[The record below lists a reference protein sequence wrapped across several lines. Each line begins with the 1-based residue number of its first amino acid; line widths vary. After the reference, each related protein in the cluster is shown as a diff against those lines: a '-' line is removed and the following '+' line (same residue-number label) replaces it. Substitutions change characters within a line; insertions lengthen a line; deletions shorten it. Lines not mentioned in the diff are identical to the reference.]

1 MPLKIE
7 SQPNLSKLI
16 SIYSFIYLCL
26 IYLSIYLSISVY
38 SYISICPYLSQFASI
53 YLSVYPSLLLHI
65 YQFISI
71 LTYKSLHIYSPA
83 QTPTH
88 LQTSRHTHT
97 LRAHTHTHTRARK
110 LLTHLFLHMCY
121 HKQQREKL
129 SPSSTFK
136 NPLPLLQHLTLL
148 SLFPSVKCVRVGETN
163 MIRKGKLLF
172 QSSTL
177 NLLQFLTNIRGAAL
191 TSTDPLIFF
200 TKKPTPFFLYTHAHT
215 GENAANIFTH
225 LQQTKFRSLK
235 KYKSQFEM

>member
-97 LRAHTHTHTRARK
+97 LRAHTHTHTHTHARVNC
-110 LLTHLFLHMCY
+110 LHTYFSICAIISS
-121 HKQQREKL
+121 REKSYHPHQHL
-129 SPSSTFK
+129 KIPCPYSST
-136 NPLPLLQHLTLL
+136 
-148 SLFPSVKCVRVGETN
+148 
-163 MIRKGKLLF
+163 
-172 QSSTL
+172 
-177 NLLQFLTNIRGAAL
+177 
-191 TSTDPLIFF
+191 
-200 TKKPTPFFLYTHAHT
+200 
-215 GENAANIFTH
+215 
-225 LQQTKFRSLK
+225 
-235 KYKSQFEM
+235 